1 MGDNTATWQGIQ
13 DASPK
18 PNRVWFSKVKE
29 SDPWEPLTK
38 RDCQTINDCIELNT
52 NHTNHTNTNSSTRTR
67 TRTRTLTNIN
77 VEYGRSTVNLQTNEI
92 RYNFYEAPV
101 RQLCSA
107 IWFSKTKIKIN
118 RSGKD
123 VAMIPIVST
132 TDEMLMEHLYIQA
145 RDTLNAVHAVKNDN
159 GNGGGNGNGNGNDND
174 GDYKGE
180 DVALQDDEGYKI
192 FIAKENNAWSLRKRP
207 TSILSMEGYTDL
219 QRGYGDYTVNGE
231 AEEEA
236 LGPVRHVSFVVHGIG
251 EAMWSKEDMHFPSLL
266 QEVKQMRIT
275 ITKKMYE
282 SWKLE
287 CSRCERRG

>member
-1 MGDNTATWQGIQ
+1 MGDTATWQGIQ

-18 PNRVWFSKVKE
+18 PNRVWLSKVKE

-38 RDCQTINDCIELNT
+38 RDCQTINDRIEQNT
-52 NHTNHTNTNSSTRTR
+52 NNTNEKSSTRTR
-67 TRTRTLTNIN
+67 TRTNIN

-92 RYNFYEAPV
+92 RYNFYDAPV

-107 IWFSKTKIKIN
+107 IWFSKIK

-123 VAMIPIVST
+123 VAIPIVST

-145 RDTLNAVHAVKNDN
+145 RDSLNAVNAVNDN
-159 GNGGGNGNGNGNDND
+159 DNNDGDGDGD

-207 TSILSMEGYTDL
+207 TAVLSMEGYSDL

-231 AEEEA
+231 VEEEA

-251 EAMWSKEDMHFPSLL
+251 EAMWSKEDMNFPSLL

-287 CSRCERRG
+287 CNRCERRG